1 MKKLLSIL
9 LAAALMFALPA
20 AALASYETEPGGI
33 AASGMALVDGTL
45 YIADSYN
52 KVIWKSEGGEIS
64 LLAGRCDVKDSSGEP
79 VGGYRDG
86 SFGEAAF
93 MEPWGIAP
101 WKGGLL
107 VSDSG
112 NGCLRWLDLEEG
124 KVYTAI
130 DGLSLPTG
138 LAAGEDGCVY
148 IAETGRDRIL
158 RLDADGS
165 YETFLSAGLSE
176 PTGLAWADGALYVA
190 DTGSHRLLTVKGGVT
205 GVLAGAALDGD
216 AAYEGGYLDGSAAQA
231 MFSGPQGL
239 ALAPDGGI
247 YIADTGNS
255 AVRLLKDGTVTTV
268 AMAGGTPTWPVSP
281 RSLLIDGGMVYVGDV
296 FARLIFACGPAG
308 TVPDFTDVP
317 AGAWYCDAVAYVCTN
332 GLFKGTSATEFSPD
346 ASMTRAMLITV
357 LARRAGVDTSTGS
370 TWYEAAI
377 AWAQE
382 AGVSDGT
389 MPESP
394 VTREQLVTMLWREAG
409 EPAASGSLEG
419 FADAAALSSWAEPAM
434 LWAVERGVIEGSDG
448 QLAPAASATRAQAAA
463 ILMRCAALD

>member
-205 GVLAGAALDGD
+205 GVL
-216 AAYEGGYLDGSAAQA
+216 E
-231 MFSGPQGL
+231 PQ
-239 ALAPDGGI
+239 
-247 YIADTGNS
+247 
-255 AVRLLKDGTVTTV
+255 VTDCERRRDWRP
-268 AMAGGTPTWPVSP
+268 GRRSP
-281 RSLLIDGGMVYVGDV
+281 R
-296 FARLIFACGPAG
+296 
-308 TVPDFTDVP
+308 
-317 AGAWYCDAVAYVCTN
+317 
-332 GLFKGTSATEFSPD
+332 
-346 ASMTRAMLITV
+346 
-357 LARRAGVDTSTGS
+357 RR
-370 TWYEAAI
+370 
-377 AWAQE
+377 
-382 AGVSDGT
+382 
-389 MPESP
+389 
-394 VTREQLVTMLWREAG
+394 
-409 EPAASGSLEG
+409 
-419 FADAAALSSWAEPAM
+419 
-434 LWAVERGVIEGSDG
+434 RGV
-448 QLAPAASATRAQAAA
+448 
-463 ILMRCAALD
+463 